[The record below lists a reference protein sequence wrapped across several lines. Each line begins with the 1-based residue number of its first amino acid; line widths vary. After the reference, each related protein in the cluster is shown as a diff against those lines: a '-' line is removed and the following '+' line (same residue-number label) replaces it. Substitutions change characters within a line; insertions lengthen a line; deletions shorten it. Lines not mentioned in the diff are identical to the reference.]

1 MRLENM
7 VALITGAT
15 RGLGFAIAESFVSEG
30 AQVVMTGRSTEA
42 GEAYADRLGP
52 NAHFLRCD
60 LDQVETL
67 DNLVTEIDSRFG
79 RIDILVNN
87 AGDLHRASILDLP
100 LDQYERI
107 QRINLTAPYRLTQLV
122 GRIMVRQRA
131 GGSIINITST
141 GSAVCRPG
149 GTTYHVT
156 KAGLAMLTRIT
167 ALDLGQ
173 YGIRANAIAPGTFAT
188 ELMMSSTSTTP
199 GLREDLLSTTPL
211 GRLGE
216 EEELAAVAL
225 FFASRESSYVTGQ
238 SIFVDGGRLV
248 INPALKAPA
257 KADWVD
263 FRR

>member
-7 VALITGAT
+7 VALVTGGT
-15 RGLGFAIAESFVSEG
+15 RGLGFAIGRAFVDEG
-30 AQVVMTGRSTEA
+30 AEVVLTGRSVDQGQQCAAE
-42 GEAYADRLGP
+42 LGP
-52 NAHFLRCD
+52 NAHFFPSDLSQADALRD
-60 LDQVETL
+60 LVAKVD
-67 DNLVTEIDSRFG
+67 DRFG

-100 LDQYERI
+100 LEEYERI
-107 QRINLTAPYRLTQLV
+107 QKVNLTAPLLLTQLV
-122 GRIMVRQRA
+122 GRIMVRERK

-188 ELMMSSTSTTP
+188 ELMLSSTSITP
-199 GLREDLLSTTPL
+199 GLRDDLLATTPL

-216 EEELAAVAL
+216 VDELAAVAV
-225 FFASRESSYVTGQ
+225 FFASRESSFVTGQ

-257 KADWVD
+257 VADWVD